1 MLSSKTG
8 RSLNMAGHYPG
19 GHKRSKRVVTQSERT
34 LSFVYPKFDTSVR
47 GIRTTRS
54 ERPDS
59 GESRAL

>member
-34 LSFVYPKFDTSVR
+34 VSFVYPKFGTSARRV
-47 GIRTTRS
+47 RTTRS
-54 ERPDS
+54 EGPDG